1 MFIVLAGGGKIGLHL
16 IRALLA
22 QDHEVA
28 LIERDL
34 RVCEQVYNEFEE
46 VQVIAGDGTNPE
58 LLLRAGIERAD
69 VLVAVAGRDQDNYLI
84 CKMAKDLFGVKR
96 TLARVNDPRNDE
108 LFKLAGVDMAISV
121 TSMVS
126 RAIEYEIIPHEAM
139 TLFTWHERM
148 SVVEVD
154 LPERAPVIGLPIRK
168 LDLPESSLL
177 AAIWRHGE
185 ALIPDGNT
193 VLQQGDEVFAIT
205 LKGRE
210 EALRQSLAGDATAE
224 AP

>member
-1 MFIVLAGGGKIGLHL
+1 MFIVIAGGGKIGLHL

-28 LIERDL
+28 LIERDR
-34 RVCEQVYNEFEE
+34 RVCEMVYNEFNE
-46 VQVIAGDGTNPE
+46 VMVIAGDATNPE
-58 LLLRAGIERAD
+58 LLTRAGIEQAD
-69 VLVAVAGRDQDNYLI
+69 VVVAVAGRDQDNYMI
-84 CKMAKDLFGVKR
+84 CKMAKFLFGVKR
-96 TLARVNDPRNDE
+96 TLARVNDPRNEE
-108 LFKLAGVDMAISV
+108 LFRLAGVDLFISV

-154 LPERAPVIGLPIRK
+154 LPTDAPVIGQPLRK

-177 AAIWRHGE
+177 AAIWRNGE

-193 VLQQGDEVFAIT
+193 TLLAGDEVFAIT
-205 LKGRE
+205 LKGHE
-210 EALRQSLAGDATAE
+210 EALRQTLAGHD
-224 AP
+224 

>member
-1 MFIVLAGGGKIGLHL
+1 MFIVIAGGGKIGLHL

-28 LIERDL
+28 LIERDR
-34 RVCEQVYNEFEE
+34 RVCEMVYNEFNE
-46 VQVIAGDGTNPE
+46 VMVIAGDATNPE
-58 LLLRAGIERAD
+58 LLLRAGIEQAD
-69 VLVAVAGRDQDNYLI
+69 VVVAVAGRDQDNYMI
-84 CKMAKDLFGVKR
+84 CKMAKHLFGVKR
-96 TLARVNDPRNDE
+96 TLARVNDPRNEE
-108 LFKLAGVDMAISV
+108 LFRLAGVDLFISV

-154 LPERAPVIGLPIRK
+154 LPSDAPVIGQPLRK

-177 AAIWRHGE
+177 AAIWRNGE

-193 VLQQGDEVFAIT
+193 TLEAGDEVFAIT
-205 LKGRE
+205 LKGHE
-210 EALRQSLAGDATAE
+210 EQLRHTLAGQD
-224 AP
+224 

>member
-1 MFIVLAGGGKIGLHL
+1 MYIVIAGGGKIGLHL

-28 LIERDL
+28 LIERDR
-34 RVCEQVYNEFEE
+34 RVCEMVYNEFNE
-46 VQVIAGDGTNPE
+46 VVVINGDGTNPE
-58 LLLRAGIERAD
+58 LLTRAGIEQAD
-69 VLVAVAGRDQDNYLI
+69 VVVAVAGRDQDNYMI
-84 CKMAKDLFGVKR
+84 CKMAKYLFGVKR
-96 TLARVNDPRNDE
+96 TLARVNDPRNED
-108 LFKLAGVDMAISV
+108 LFRLAGVDLFISV
-121 TSMVS
+121 TAMVA

-154 LPERAPVIGLPIRK
+154 LPTDAPVIGLPLRK

-177 AAIWRHGE
+177 AAIWREGE

-193 VLQQGDEVFAIT
+193 TLQAGDEVFAIT

-210 EALRQSLAGDATAE
+210 DELRQSLAGAD
-224 AP
+224 

>member
-1 MFIVLAGGGKIGLHL
+1 MFIVIAGGGKIGLHL

-28 LIERDL
+28 LIERDR
-34 RVCEQVYNEFEE
+34 RVCEMVYNEFNE
-46 VQVIAGDGTNPE
+46 VMVIAGDATNPE
-58 LLLRAGIERAD
+58 LLTRAGIEQAD
-69 VLVAVAGRDQDNYLI
+69 VVVAVAGRDQDNYMI
-84 CKMAKDLFGVKR
+84 CKMAKHLFGVKR
-96 TLARVNDPRNDE
+96 TLARVNDPRNEE
-108 LFKLAGVDMAISV
+108 LFRLAGVDLFISV

-154 LPERAPVIGLPIRK
+154 LPADSPVIGLPLRK

-177 AAIWRHGE
+177 AAIWRGGE

-193 VLQQGDEVFAIT
+193 TLQSGDEVFAIT
-205 LKGRE
+205 LKGHE
-210 EALRQSLAGDATAE
+210 EALRQSLAGQD
-224 AP
+224 

>member
-1 MFIVLAGGGKIGLHL
+1 MFIVISGGGKIGLHL

-22 QDHEVA
+22 QNHEVT
-28 LIERDL
+28 LIERDR
-34 RVCEQVYNEFEE
+34 RVCEMVYNEFEE
-46 VQVIAGDGTNPE
+46 VSVIAGDGTNPD
-58 LLLRAGIERAD
+58 LLVRAGIERAD
-69 VLVAVAGRDQDNYLI
+69 VMVAVAGRDQDNYII
-84 CKMAKDLFGVKR
+84 CKMAKHLFGVKR

-108 LFKLAGVDMAISV
+108 LFRLAGVDLVISV

-154 LPERAPVIGLPIRK
+154 LPIDAPVIGQPIRK
-168 LDLPESSLL
+168 LDLPESSIL
-177 AAIWRHGE
+177 AAIWRSGN

-193 VLQQGDEVFAIT
+193 VLQSGDEVFAIT

-210 EALRQSLAGDATAE
+210 EQLRTTLVGG
-224 AP
+224 P